1 MSGTKAKT
9 DSKPAAPKDG
19 KPGTKRDER
28 RAELLAAARE
38 IFGEKGFHEAT
49 VDDITRR
56 AGVAK
61 GTFYLYFPEKKE
73 VYYELV
79 SAFFQQ
85 IITMAGSIAPGV
97 NDVAEFFSRMQLA
110 GVRLFQIFHEN
121 HVLARLAYRESASLD
136 PNVEKMLRDFYRKLA
151 EVEAENVRL
160 GMRLGVF
167 RKVDPMIC
175 AYAHIGMFE
184 RVALVYSREPNA
196 HPPAEVLRE
205 MLALAYEGLRPA
217 PRDAKKPA
225 TAAEEAKTKKTK

>member
-1 MSGTKAKT
+1 MSVTKQKT
-9 DSKPAAPKDG
+9 PKPAAPKDA
-19 KPGTKRDER
+19 KPGSKRDER

-38 IFGEKGFHEAT
+38 IFGEKGFHDTT

-79 SAFFQQ
+79 NTFFQQ
-85 IITMAGSIAPGV
+85 IIACHGGLDRARRQRRRRV
-97 NDVAEFFSRMQLA
+97 LLA
-110 GVRLFQIFHEN
+110 HARWRACRLFQIFHEN

-136 PNVEKMLRDFYRKLA
+136 PNVEKMLKDFYRKLA

-160 GMRLGVF
+160 GIRLGVF

-205 MLALAYEGLRPA
+205 MLGLAYEGLRPH
-217 PRDAKKPA
+217 RDA
-225 TAAEEAKTKKTK
+225 